1 MGNISHTHTTNSLY
15 PGECVVRE
23 KMLILPFVLLLYL
36 FQSPDASAQRAKAGT
51 ITVAP
56 AILSFVYK
64 DAPGQQVTEFTAIVT
79 ERTKWKG
86 SKHEQKCSESL
97 KYEAGNYHIEINT
110 FPKTIRNMDIDF
122 GEEYVITI
130 QQPGFVKFSSDRSA
144 HDVTLFQKVGD
155 NFFAFYTLG
164 LNDPR
169 SQNLMIQPGKYE
181 AHYRKGAGQNSAEE
195 QVKRFVVKPTKI
207 TEVKLN

>member
-56 AILSFVYK
+56 ATLSFVYK
-64 DAPGQQVTEFTAIVT
+64 NAPGQPVTEFTATVT
-79 ERTKWKG
+79 NRNKPEGVKQ
-86 SKHEQKCSESL
+86 EQKCTEAV

-130 QQPGFVKFSSDRSA
+130 QQPGFVKFTSDVSA
-144 HDVTLFQKVGD
+144 DMVTLFQRYDDK
-155 NFFAFYTLG
+155 FLAFYTLG